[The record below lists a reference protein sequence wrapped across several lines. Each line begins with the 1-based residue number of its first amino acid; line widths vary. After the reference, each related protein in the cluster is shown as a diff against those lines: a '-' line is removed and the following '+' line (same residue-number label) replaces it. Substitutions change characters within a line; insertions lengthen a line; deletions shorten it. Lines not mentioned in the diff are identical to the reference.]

1 VVWCLCLPTD
11 AATGGARG
19 ARKRCQ
25 PRPSGGEPALLR
37 KPGPE
42 RRVETRGAA
51 PRAGQKHG
59 GQALLG
65 GLDCLVQRNF
75 FGAQIDSFE
84 AELPAPAALRSL
96 PVDSAAGPADG
107 AAGAAPGGGSFR
119 ALFIRAPAVLEA
131 GASVEVLAE
140 YRCARAGCRQAL
152 LRAPAIRGAS
162 RARGGACSV
171 VHVGRRA
178 RTFASASAPAACMA
192 ACRLLSCLL

>member
-1 VVWCLCLPTD
+1 MPL
-11 AATGGARG
+11 ATGEAYVSAVSRLL
-19 ARKRCQ
+19 
-25 PRPSGGEPALLR
+25 SDSEPAPLR

-42 RRVETRGAA
+42 RRAETRGAR
-51 PRAGQKHG
+51 PRAGQKQG

-84 AELPAPAALRSL
+84 AELPAPAALRPL
-96 PVDSAAGPADG
+96 PAGGAAGPAPG
-107 AAGAAPGGGSFR
+107 ADSFR

-152 LRAPAIRGAS
+152 LSVRRPGGRVFWRRGRA
-162 RARGGACSV
+162 
-171 VHVGRRA
+171 
-178 RTFASASAPAACMA
+178 
-192 ACRLLSCLL
+192 